1 MYFNFDEAISFRRF
15 FLPNQ
20 FEDNKS
26 QRYNVPLSINT
37 PAKKASDPKY
47 EFKIVDKDTFAFQLI
62 RKSTGTVL

>member
-1 MYFNFDEAISFRRF
+1 MYFNFYEAKRF
-15 FLPNQ
+15 KRLFLPNQ

-26 QRYNVPLSINT
+26 QRYNVPLPINT
-37 PAKKASDPKY
+37 PAKKASNPKY